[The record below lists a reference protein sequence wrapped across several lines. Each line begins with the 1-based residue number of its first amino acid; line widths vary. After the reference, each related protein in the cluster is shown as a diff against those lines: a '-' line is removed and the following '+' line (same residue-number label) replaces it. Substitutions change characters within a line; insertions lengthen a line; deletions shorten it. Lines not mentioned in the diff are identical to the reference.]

1 MALSE
6 ARKKANDKWD
16 RTNRTMLG
24 CKVYRDKAEVFKAAC
39 AEAGTSVNAI
49 FTAAMD
55 DFLRQQGIDPD
66 SFSRKKD

>member
-1 MALSE
+1 MPKTE
-6 ARKKANDKWD
+6 AGKRANAKWD
-16 RTNRTMLG
+16 AVNMATLG
-24 CKVYRDKAEVFKAAC
+24 VKTRRDKAEAFKAAC
-39 AEAGTSVNAI
+39 AAAGTSMNAI

>member
-1 MALSE
+1 
-6 ARKKANDKWD
+6 
-16 RTNRTMLG
+16 MLG

-66 SFSRKKD
+66 SFSRKRD